1 MPNDSLNDASPL
13 PPEQPPAATLARRI
27 WADPRLRW
35 AMLIA
40 AASDLVGLFTEPVL
54 PLQWAVDVL
63 TALTLL
69 ALLGWKR
76 SSWRLAPTL
85 IAEAI
90 PGLGLLPFWV
100 LVVLWIAS
108 GRAAPARP
116 STPPRPIPP
125 TIRTPGR

>member
-1 MPNDSLNDASPL
+1 MPDASLNDAAPL

-40 AASDLVGLFTEPVL
+40 VASDLAGLFTEPVA

-63 TALTLL
+63 TALALL

-90 PGLGLLPFWV
+90 PGLGLMPFWV
-100 LVVLWIAS
+100 LVILWIAS
-108 GRAAPARP
+108 GRPTPRAANQP
-116 STPPRPIPP
+116 SRD
-125 TIRTPGR
+125 